1 MARRSARQ
9 ATLFIE
15 PAKCDLNVRL
25 PPGGAINCT
34 VRNLSSTGAMLD
46 VASRVERRPISSAPF
61 VRSESGPRLDATLR
75 EVRAKI
81 LPFRAQKS
89 DRLLPTPASS
99 GFAITC

>member
-1 MARRSARQ
+1 
-9 ATLFIE
+9 
-15 PAKCDLNVRL
+15 
-25 PPGGAINCT
+25 
-34 VRNLSSTGAMLD
+34 MLD

>member
-1 MARRSARQ
+1 
-9 ATLFIE
+9 
-15 PAKCDLNVRL
+15 
-25 PPGGAINCT
+25 
-34 VRNLSSTGAMLD
+34 MLD

-81 LPFRAQKS
+81 LPFSAQKS

>member
-1 MARRSARQ
+1 MARMSARQ

-81 LPFRAQKS
+81 LPFSAQKS
-89 DRLLPTPASS
+89 DSIMPKKARY
-99 GFAITC
+99 GFDI

>member
-1 MARRSARQ
+1 MDKREFPRNRVLRPG
-9 ATLFIE
+9 TIE
-15 PAKCDLNVRL
+15 LD
-25 PPGGAINCT
+25 GGGVINCT

-81 LPFRAQKS
+81 LPFSAQKS